1 MNNDVPYVT
10 VVIPAHNE
18 EDYIERCLT
27 SILAQDYPDSRYEA
41 IVVNNNST
49 DATPKIARQLGV
61 QVIDEPQGPVGRVR
75 NAGAKAARGEV
86 LLFIDSDCIAPSDWI
101 SYAAGKISSEHGLVL
116 GGGCELP
123 QNPKPIEKYWLLNGT
138 EGATLPRDLIGA
150 SIAIA
155 TSDFFD
161 VGGFDETVTSGEDS
175 KLSAMLRQRSFSVVI
190 DRKMSVT
197 HLGNATD
204 IRAFFQRQ
212 VWHSEN
218 YIADFK
224 VSLTDPTFIL
234 VVIFAVSI
242 SLAMASLPFQ
252 PELSLV
258 SLVLAASIPLVFSF
272 KRILRSGNPAHM
284 RSILTVYAIDAVY
297 IAGRS
302 FGLVKGLLGWLKS
315 HSASNDSRHR
325 KKEADTR

>member
-27 SILAQDYPDSRYEA
+27 SILAQDYPDSRYET

-101 SYAAGKISSEHGLVL
+101 TYAAGKISSEPGLVL

-155 TSDFFD
+155 TSDF
-161 VGGFDETVTSGEDS
+161 S
-175 KLSAMLRQRSFSVVI
+175 KLVAS
-190 DRKMSVT
+190 T
-197 HLGNATD
+197 N
-204 IRAFFQRQ
+204 
-212 VWHSEN
+212 
-218 YIADFK
+218 
-224 VSLTDPTFIL
+224 P
-234 VVIFAVSI
+234 
-242 SLAMASLPFQ
+242 SLPGRTVS
-252 PELSLV
+252 SLQ
-258 SLVLAASIPLVFSF
+258 
-272 KRILRSGNPAHM
+272 RSGNK
-284 RSILTVYAIDAVY
+284 V
-297 IAGRS
+297 
-302 FGLVKGLLGWLKS
+302 FGV
-315 HSASNDSRHR
+315 DR
-325 KKEADTR
+325 KRNVRDPLR

>member
-86 LLFIDSDCIAPSDWI
+86 LLFIDSDCIAPIDWI
-101 SYAAGKISSEHGLVL
+101 TYAAGKISSEPGLVL

-155 TSDFFD
+155 TTDFFD

-175 KLSAMLRQRSFSVVI
+175 KLSAILRQRGFNVVI
-190 DRKMSVT
+190 DRKMSVI
-197 HLGNATD
+197 HLGNAKD
-204 IRAFFQRQ
+204 ITTFFKRQ
-212 VWHSEN
+212 MWHSEN
-218 YIADFK
+218 YFTDLKASI
-224 VSLTDPTFIL
+224 SDPTFIL
-234 VVIFAVSI
+234 VTSFII
-242 SLAMASLPFQ
+242 LI
-252 PELSLV
+252 
-258 SLVLAASIPLVFSF
+258 LAAPVLILSGLKPFLITVIAAAFIPLIFSL
-272 KRILRSGNPAHM
+272 KRIIRSKNLGHFKKIF
-284 RSILTVYAIDAVY
+284 SIYTIDTIYV
-297 IAGRS
+297 AGRS
-302 FGLVKGLLGWLKS
+302 FGLLKGLKNS
-315 HSASNDSRHR
+315 ITH
-325 KKEADTR
+325 K

>member
-27 SILAQDYPDSRYEA
+27 SILAQDYPDSRYET

-101 SYAAGKISSEHGLVL
+101 TYAAGKISSEPGLVL

-155 TSDFFD
+155 TSDFFE
-161 VGGFDETVTSGEDS
+161 VGGFDESVTSGEDS
-175 KLSAMLRQRSFSVVI
+175 KLSATLRKQGFLVSIERE
-190 DRKMSVT
+190 MSVI
-197 HLGNATD
+197 HLGNATSYRD
-204 IRAFFQRQ
+204 FIQRQ
-212 VWHSEN
+212 IWHSEN
-218 YIADFK
+218 YIKDLQKSIF
-224 VSLTDPTFIL
+224 DPTFIL
-234 VVIFAVSI
+234 TATFLTLLLLASI
-242 SLAMASLPFQ
+242 SLPFS
-252 PELSLV
+252 PRIAFLTALI
-258 SLVLAASIPLVFSF
+258 AAIIPLIFST
-272 KRILRSGNPAHM
+272 KRIRRANTWHHLKNLPQIYLVDFSY
-284 RSILTVYAIDAVY
+284 LL
-297 IAGRS
+297 GRS
-302 FGLVKGLLGWLKS
+302 AGILKGIKRRS
-315 HSASNDSRHR
+315 
-325 KKEADTR
+325 K